1 MTTAIEAMLEEL
13 NDYAGLFPPAGLDMK
28 TAVRNY
34 SEYLSGDDA
43 WMLGRFVVPAQRLGE
58 FASVF
63 TENCCD
69 EQASPWLLSVVASGN
84 EEDLQYIADFVEGA
98 SYLDAIEF
106 KADNIEHAEKVLLS
120 VPSSMAAYVEF
131 APNKSEE
138 MLPLLKKYDARAKIR
153 CGGVTAEAIPTKQSV
168 AHFIAACANAGVA
181 FKATAGLHHPLRSM
195 QKLTYERAS
204 ASALM
209 FGFANV
215 FVAATMAYNGA
226 SKNDI
231 IPVLGEESPQAF
243 TWEKDKGIW
252 LNYSYSAA
260 QIAEAREKFAV
271 SFGSCSFT
279 EPVQD
284 LKTLG
289 WL

>member
-1 MTTAIEAMLEEL
+1 MTTAIEALLEEL
-13 NDYAGLFPPAGLDMK
+13 IDYAGLFPPAGLDMK

-34 SEYLSGDDA
+34 SEYRSGDDA
-43 WMLGRFVVPAQRLGE
+43 WMLGRFVVPARRLAE
-58 FASVF
+58 FALAF

-84 EEDLQYIADFVEGA
+84 EEDLQYVADFVEGA

-106 KADNIEHAEKVLLS
+106 KADNIEQAERVLLF

-131 APNKSEE
+131 APDKSEE
-138 MLPLLKKYDARAKIR
+138 MLPLLKKCDARAKIR
-153 CGGVTAEAIPTKQSV
+153 CGGVTAEAIPNEQSV

-195 QKLTYERAS
+195 QKLTYEQAS

-215 FVAATMAYNGA
+215 FVAATMAYHGA
-226 SKNDI
+226 SEKDLMAI
-231 IPVLGEESPQAF
+231 LDEQSPQVF
-243 TWEKDKGIW
+243 SWEKDKLTW
-252 LNYSYSAA
+252 RDYSYSAT
-260 QIAEAREKFAV
+260 QIAETREKFAV

-279 EPVQD
+279 DPVQD